1 MKGSLSPKTGI
12 GGEVKES
19 RRESGG
25 ISHADQSS
33 SGYTEMNSHPPE
45 NIMNRIHQWNSVKLS
60 TMQDTRCL
68 RQKKMGKDTL
78 RDRKRGSGLI
88 SRATKEAESSV
99 LYGLLK
105 ETVHTSYH
113 DSFPGRRPQE
123 NDFQENFA

>member
-1 MKGSLSPKTGI
+1 VELR
-12 GGEVKES
+12 EVVNY
-19 RRESGG
+19 
-25 ISHADQSS
+25 A
-33 SGYTEMNSHPPE
+33 GYQMPATE
-45 NIMNRIHQWNSVKLS
+45 
-60 TMQDTRCL
+60 
-68 RQKKMGKDTL
+68 KMGKDTL